1 MNCKEMTYLLG
12 DYLDGTMEE
21 QLRGE
26 LDAHI
31 VMCDSCTNFLKTY
44 DKTRILCRQVQL
56 SEIPEEFRERLKSFV
71 MEKARE
77 RHKGIEKYIA
87 LAAEEQRTQVRSLL
101 RAFREQRL
109 SSSLSVLFDAHRTR
123 CEICGS
129 FLRAMND
136 GEDPA
141 SVPPEIEE
149 HFAGFFDA
157 LPPGEEP
164 YRS

>member
-1 MNCKEMTYLLG
+1 MNCKELTYLLG

-26 LDAHI
+26 LDVHI
-31 VMCDSCTNFLKTY
+31 AMCDSCTNFLNTY
-44 DKTRILCRQVQL
+44 DKTRIICRQIQL
-56 SEIPEEFRERLKSFV
+56 SEIPEEFRERLRTFV
-71 MEKARE
+71 VEKARE
-77 RHKGIEKYIA
+77 HHKGIEKYIA

-109 SSSLSVLFDAHRTR
+109 SPYLSVLFDAHRTR
-123 CEICGS
+123 CDICGS
-129 FLRAMND
+129 FLRGLNS
-136 GEDPA
+136 GEDPP
-141 SVPPEIEE
+141 SVSPEIEA
-149 HFAGFFDA
+149 HFAGFLDA

>member
-1 MNCKEMTYLLG
+1 MNCKELTYLLG

-26 LDAHI
+26 LDVHI
-31 VMCDSCTNFLKTY
+31 AMCDACTNFLNTY
-44 DKTRILCRQVQL
+44 DKTRSICRQVKL
-56 SEIPEEFRERLKSFV
+56 SEIPEEFRERLRSFV

-77 RHKGIEKYIA
+77 HHKGIEKYIV
-87 LAAEEQRTQVRSLL
+87 LAAEEQRVQVRSLL
-101 RAFREQRL
+101 LAFREQRL
-109 SSSLSVLFDAHRTR
+109 SPYLSMLFVAHRNR
-123 CEICGS
+123 CEICGP
-129 FLRAMND
+129 FLRALND
-136 GEDPA
+136 GVEPT

-149 HFAGFFDA
+149 HFAGILDT